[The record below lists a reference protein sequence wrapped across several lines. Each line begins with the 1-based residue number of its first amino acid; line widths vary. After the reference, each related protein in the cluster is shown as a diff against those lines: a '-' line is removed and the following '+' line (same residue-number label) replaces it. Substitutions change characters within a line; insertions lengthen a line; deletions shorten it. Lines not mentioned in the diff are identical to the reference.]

1 MATDYGID
9 VSTIPDLDPVFAL
22 VSGRD
27 ALIQSLVRRLQ
38 TPRGALPFNPDDG
51 LDVCDWLHEGQT
63 ATQLF
68 RLRSM
73 VEAEL
78 LKDERVLSVT
88 CQTAWLPDGCDEL
101 TLTIDVEP
109 VVGKTFT
116 MTAAISAFDFR
127 IIGVE

>member
-22 VSGRD
+22 VSGRE
-27 ALIQSLVRRLQ
+27 ALIQALWRRIQ
-38 TPRGALPFNPDDG
+38 TPKGALPFNPDDG
-51 LDVCDWLHEGQT
+51 LDVRDWLHEGRT
-63 ATQLF
+63 PTQLF
-68 RLRSM
+68 RLRSS

-88 CQTAWLPDGCDEL
+88 CETSWTPGGEGVEL
-101 TLTIDVEP
+101 RIFVEP
-109 VVGKTFT
+109 VVGKAFT
-116 MTAAISAFDFR
+116 MTASVSDFDFS

>member
-27 ALIQSLVRRLQ
+27 ALIQALVRRLQ

-51 LDVCDWLHEGQT
+51 LDVRDWLHEGQT

-88 CQTAWLPDGCDEL
+88 CQTAWSAGSDEL

-109 VVGKTFT
+109 VVGKAFT